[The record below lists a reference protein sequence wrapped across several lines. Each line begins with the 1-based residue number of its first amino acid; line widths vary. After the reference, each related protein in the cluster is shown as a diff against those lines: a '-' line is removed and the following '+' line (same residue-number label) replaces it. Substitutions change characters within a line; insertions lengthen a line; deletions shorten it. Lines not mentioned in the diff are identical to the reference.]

1 MILCEER
8 RQPIMLSIPHL
19 VVLFTVALM
28 VFGPHKLPEL
38 ARNLGKIVAEFR
50 RMSAE
55 MRGTF
60 DQHMREL
67 ERETE
72 LLELK
77 KAEFARA
84 VSAANAGAP
93 MPVAEA
99 AAAAAGVVVEGAP
112 PSTVSENPTGNA
124 IGDFPAP
131 DGRFSDTP
139 ATPVPGTVA
148 GERPTTMPES
158 IPAIPEESAM
168 PETRELFPPTEAPQ
182 SGELFPENKTSGTA
196 SPTESIEKL
205 SQPNESSEEDVHT
218 S

>member
-1 MILCEER
+1 
-8 RQPIMLSIPHL
+8 MLSIPHL
-19 VVLFTVALM
+19 VVLFTVALI

-99 AAAAAGVVVEGAP
+99 AAAAAGVVVEGAAP
-112 PSTVSENPTGNA
+112 ETISENPTGNS
-124 IGDFPAP
+124 IGDFPQSP
-131 DGRFSDTP
+131 VGDPSL
-139 ATPVPGTVA
+139 TPVPGTVA
-148 GERPTTMPES
+148 GERPTAAPQIDFRKS
-158 IPAIPEESAM
+158 QRRL
-168 PETRELFPPTEAPQ
+168 ETRELFPHNDTPQ
-182 SGELFPENKTSGTA
+182 SGELFPENKNNGTA
-196 SPTESIEKL
+196 AAPDSSKKL
-205 SQPNESSEEDVHT
+205 SQPNEEDVHT

>member
-1 MILCEER
+1 M
-8 RQPIMLSIPHL
+8 
-19 VVLFTVALM
+19 
-28 VFGPHKLPEL
+28 
-38 ARNLGKIVAEFR
+38 VAEFR

-99 AAAAAGVVVEGAP
+99 AAAAAGVVVEGAAP
-112 PSTVSENPTGNA
+112 ETISENPTGNS
-124 IGDFPAP
+124 IGDFPQSP
-131 DGRFSDTP
+131 VGDPSL
-139 ATPVPGTVA
+139 TPVPGTVA
-148 GERPTTMPES
+148 GERPTAAPE
-158 IPAIPEESAM
+158 IPPEEPAAS
-168 PETRELFPPTEAPQ
+168 ETRELFPHNDTPQ
-182 SGELFPENKTSGTA
+182 SGELFPENKNNGTA
-196 SPTESIEKL
+196 SAPDSSKKM
-205 SQPNESSEEDVHT
+205 SQPNEEDVHT

>member
-1 MILCEER
+1 
-8 RQPIMLSIPHL
+8 
-19 VVLFTVALM
+19 
-28 VFGPHKLPEL
+28 
-38 ARNLGKIVAEFR
+38 
-50 RMSAE
+50 MSAE

-99 AAAAAGVVVEGAP
+99 AAAAAGVVVEGATP
-112 PSTVSENPTGNA
+112 ETVSENPTENS
-124 IGDFPAP
+124 IGDFPAARL
-131 DGRFSDTP
+131 GDTS
-139 ATPVPGTVA
+139 ATPVAGTVA
-148 GERPTTMPES
+148 GERPTAAPET
-158 IPAIPEESAM
+158 IPEPSATL
-168 PETRELFPPTEAPQ
+168 ETRELFPDNEAPQ
-182 SGELFPENKTSGTA
+182 SGELFPENNTNGSA
-196 SPTESIEKL
+196 PTPDSTEKL
-205 SQPNESSEEDVHT
+205 SQPKASNEEDVHT

>member
-1 MILCEER
+1 
-8 RQPIMLSIPHL
+8 MLSIPHL

-99 AAAAAGVVVEGAP
+99 AAAAAGVVVEGATP
-112 PSTVSENPTGNA
+112 ATVSENPTGNS

-131 DGRFSDTP
+131 DARFSDTP
-139 ATPVPGTVA
+139 VTSVPGTVT
-148 GERPTTMPES
+148 GERPTAALETIPGES
-158 IPAIPEESAM
+158 VTS
-168 PETRELFPPTEAPQ
+168 ETRELFPYHEAPQ
-182 SGELFPENKTSGTA
+182 SGELFPENKANGTA
-196 SPTESIEKL
+196 PTTESTETL
-205 SQPNESSEEDVHT
+205 SQPDQPKRSPEEDVHT

>member
-1 MILCEER
+1 
-8 RQPIMLSIPHL
+8 MLSIPHL
-19 VVLFTVALM
+19 VVLFTVALI

-99 AAAAAGVVVEGAP
+99 AAAAAGVVVEGAAP
-112 PSTVSENPTGNA
+112 ETISENPTGNSM
-124 IGDFPAP
+124 GDFPDPLAGGP
-131 DGRFSDTP
+131 SL
-139 ATPVPGTVA
+139 APVPGTVA
-148 GERPTTMPES
+148 GDRPTGAPETL
-158 IPAIPEESAM
+158 PDESATL
-168 PETRELFPPTEAPQ
+168 ETRELFPPNDTPQ
-182 SGELFPENKTSGTA
+182 SVELFPENQANGTA
-196 SPTESIEKL
+196 TAPDSSKKL
-205 SQPNESSEEDVHT
+205 SQPHEEDVHT

>member
-1 MILCEER
+1 
-8 RQPIMLSIPHL
+8 MLSIPHL

-99 AAAAAGVVVEGAP
+99 AAAAAGVVVEGATP
-112 PSTVSENPTGNA
+112 ETVSENPTENS
-124 IGDFPAP
+124 IGDFPAARL
-131 DGRFSDTP
+131 GDTS
-139 ATPVPGTVA
+139 ATPVAGTVA
-148 GERPTTMPES
+148 GERPTAAPET
-158 IPAIPEESAM
+158 IPEPSATL
-168 PETRELFPPTEAPQ
+168 ETRELFPDNEAPQ
-182 SGELFPENKTSGTA
+182 SGELFPENNTNGSA
-196 SPTESIEKL
+196 PTPDSTEKL
-205 SQPNESSEEDVHT
+205 SQPKASNEEDVHT

>member
-1 MILCEER
+1 
-8 RQPIMLSIPHL
+8 MLSIPHL
-19 VVLFTVALM
+19 VVLFTVALI

-93 MPVAEA
+93 MPVAAA
-99 AAAAAGVVVEGAP
+99 AAAAAGVVVEGANP
-112 PSTVSENPTGNA
+112 ENVSENPTENS
-124 IGDFPAP
+124 IGDLSAGGFADAPA
-131 DGRFSDTP
+131 
-139 ATPVPGTVA
+139 APVAGTVT
-148 GERPTTMPES
+148 GERPTAATQPIS
-158 IPAIPEESAM
+158 
-168 PETRELFPPTEAPQ
+168 EAP
-182 SGELFPENKTSGTA
+182 A
-196 SPTESIEKL
+196 SEASAP
-205 SQPNESSEEDVHT
+205 
-218 S
+218 

>member
-1 MILCEER
+1 
-8 RQPIMLSIPHL
+8 MLSIPHL

-84 VSAANAGAP
+84 VQALRAA
-93 MPVAEA
+93 
-99 AAAAAGVVVEGAP
+99 
-112 PSTVSENPTGNA
+112 TVSLQGG
-124 IGDFPAP
+124 GDPVSAYQALQRQLAP
-131 DGRFSDTP
+131 ILAQASM
-139 ATPVPGTVA
+139 ATA
-148 GERPTTMPES
+148 
-158 IPAIPEESAM
+158 A
-168 PETRELFPPTEAPQ
+168 
-182 SGELFPENKTSGTA
+182 SGT
-196 SPTESIEKL
+196 IGR
-205 SQPNESSEEDVHT
+205 
-218 S
+218 

>member
-1 MILCEER
+1 
-8 RQPIMLSIPHL
+8 MLSIPHL
-19 VVLFTVALM
+19 VVLFTVALI

-38 ARNLGKIVAEFR
+38 ARNLGKLVAEFR

-99 AAAAAGVVVEGAP
+99 AAAAAGVVVEGAAP
-112 PSTVSENPTGNA
+112 ETISENPTGNS
-124 IGDFPAP
+124 IGDFPQPGA
-131 DGRFSDTP
+131 GDTSL
-139 ATPVPGTVA
+139 TPVPGTVP
-148 GERPTTMPES
+148 GERPTAAPETVL
-158 IPAIPEESAM
+158 EE
-168 PETRELFPPTEAPQ
+168 PVKVETRELFPQDGAPQ
-182 SGELFPENKTSGTA
+182 TGELFPENKTNGTA
-196 SPTESIEKL
+196 ATPDSPKKL
-205 SQPNESSEEDVHT
+205 SQPNEEDVHT

>member
-1 MILCEER
+1 
-8 RQPIMLSIPHL
+8 
-19 VVLFTVALM
+19 
-28 VFGPHKLPEL
+28 
-38 ARNLGKIVAEFR
+38 
-50 RMSAE
+50 MSAE

-99 AAAAAGVVVEGAP
+99 AAAAAGVVVEGATP
-112 PSTVSENPTGNA
+112 AIVSENSTGNS
-124 IGDFPAP
+124 IGDLPAG
-131 DGRFSDTP
+131 DGRCSDAP
-139 ATPVPGTVA
+139 ATPVAGTVP
-148 GERPTTMPES
+148 GERPTAVTET
-158 IPAIPEESAM
+158 IPQESARL
-168 PETRELFPPTEAPQ
+168 ETRELFAHNESPQ
-182 SGELFPENKTSGTA
+182 SGELFPENDTNGSDPAPDST
-196 SPTESIEKL
+196 EKL
-205 SQPNESSEEDVHT
+205 SQPNQPKASHEEDVHT

>member
-1 MILCEER
+1 
-8 RQPIMLSIPHL
+8 MLSIPHL
-19 VVLFTVALM
+19 VVLFTVALI

-50 RMSAE
+50 RMTAD

-84 VSAANAGAP
+84 VSAANTGAP

-99 AAAAAGVVVEGAP
+99 AAAAGNVVEGPAP
-112 PSTVSENPTGNA
+112 ETVSETGNS
-124 IGDFPAP
+124 IGDFSGTTA
-131 DGRFSDTP
+131 STP
-139 ATPVPGTVA
+139 SVSPVPGTVV
-148 GERPTTMPES
+148 GDPPTSAPQT
-158 IPAIPEESAM
+158 IPEESVNL
-168 PETRELFPPTEAPQ
+168 ETRELFPQNEAPQ
-182 SGELFPENKTSGTA
+182 SGELFPENKNKGAAATPGS
-196 SPTESIEKL
+196 SEKL
-205 SQPNESSEEDVHT
+205 SQSNEQDVHT